1 MKKLFMLFAVVLST
15 LFASCDDEEVI
26 DCSASYPF
34 DVARFYSTENA
45 DMITFNAERSVFNYI
60 QGLTAYTN
68 IEYVYKMP
76 YFIFDEN
83 NDFVKKCKLKSI
95 QVADTLALNVTYMD
109 GSVVRFQAN
118 EGDDWKPY

>member
-1 MKKLFMLFAVVLST
+1 MLFAVVLST

-68 IEYVYKMP
+68 IEYPKRRVSTLLQR
-76 YFIFDEN
+76 
-83 NDFVKKCKLKSI
+83 DFK
-95 QVADTLALNVTYMD
+95 AAGHETL
-109 GSVVRFQAN
+109 RFLTN
-118 EGDDWKPY
+118 TTSLLII

>member
-1 MKKLFMLFAVVLST
+1 MLFAVVLST

-45 DMITFNAERSVFNYI
+45 DMITFN
-60 QGLTAYTN
+60 
-68 IEYVYKMP
+68 
-76 YFIFDEN
+76 DEN